1 MDELKDYL
9 MMNFQIISEE
19 IIIHCVR
26 IDSFNK
32 NDKYK

>member
-1 MDELKDYL
+1 MDEIKDYL
-9 MMNFQIISEE
+9 MMNFQKISEE
-19 IIIHCVR
+19 IIHWVL

>member
-1 MDELKDYL
+1 MDEIKDYL
-9 MMNFQIISEE
+9 MMNFQKISEE
-19 IIIHCVR
+19 IIIHWVL